1 MISGRTIFIIALVLI
16 CAIGA
21 SAMIFFYKQMPKTA
35 FVNTNELYSDF
46 QLKKELEKKYSAAE
60 NARKAILDSLH
71 NDLQLLSNQTRN
83 SKSIDRKLE
92 ERYNSSQET
101 FYAVQTRFEDE
112 NELLRDKYTEEIWN
126 RINIYV
132 KEYGERNGYTYIYG
146 ANGEGNLMYASNA
159 EDITAEVK
167 EYINKRYNG
176 DLK

>member
-1 MISGRTIFIIALVLI
+1 MLSGRATFIIPLVLV
-16 CAIGA
+16 CAVGA
-21 SAMIFFYKQMPKTA
+21 SAVLFFYKRMPKTA
-35 FVNTNELYSDF
+35 FVNTNQLYDGF
-46 QLKKELEKKYSAAE
+46 ELKKELEKKYNLTE

-71 NDLQLLSNQTRN
+71 NNLQLLSNQTRN
-83 SKSIDRKLE
+83 SKSANRKLIEQYSSSE
-92 ERYNSSQET
+92 EN
-101 FYAVQTRFEDE
+101 FYAVRTRFEDE

-126 RINIYV
+126 RINLYV

-159 EDITAEVK
+159 EDITEEVK